1 MGRLRF
7 RAKLYLTKRIGVPG
21 YRFREWKEEFPYG
34 RIYLV
39 LEGSMLIKILF
50 SDRVTHNFPERPSRG
65 EGEDKGLGR
74 LPQLRQGGKML

>member
-1 MGRLRF
+1 MESQDTGSENGR
-7 RAKLYLTKRIGVPG
+7 
-21 YRFREWKEEFPYG
+21 KEEFPYG

-65 EGEDKGLGR
+65 EGEGRGLGR
-74 LPQLRQGGKML
+74 LPQLRQGGKCYR